1 LEYSMINPR
10 TTPTDAAG
18 RAAAQAIAQAA
29 AQARET
35 ERAKAVAALRAA
47 HPDLS
52 APTDQRDGLV
62 TAARNL
68 RAQLKA
74 RWPGIKFCVRTER
87 FAGGDSL
94 RVSWT
99 DGPNSTLVDAIA
111 CRYRA
116 GSFDGMTDCYDYCRT
131 VWTDAFGDAK
141 YVTTTRDYSPA
152 AIAWA
157 KATYGDTPDPHYRR
171 EAYWIAL
178 GGISIKRLKTQ
189 AK

>member
-1 LEYSMINPR
+1 MINPR

-18 RAAAQAIAQAA
+18 RAAAQAINQAA

-47 HPDLS
+47 HPELA

-74 RWPGIKFCVRTER
+74 RWPDIKFYVRTDR
-87 FAGGDSL
+87 FSGGDAL

-99 DGPNSTLVDAIA
+99 DGPKSALVDAIA
-111 CRYRA
+111 KRYRA
-116 GSFDGMTDCYDYCRT
+116 GSFDGMTDCYDYSGT
-131 VWTDAFGDAK
+131 AWTAAFGDAK
-141 YVTTTRDYSPA
+141 YVTVTRNYSPA
-152 AIAWA
+152 LLAWA
-157 KATYGDTPDPHYRR
+157 RAAYGTAPDPTSGR
-171 EAYWIAL
+171 EAYWLAL
-178 GGISIKRLKTQ
+178 GDISIKRIKAP